1 MASHLSLSSEDLV
14 QACAGSRDESAW
26 LEFIRRFQP
35 LIAKI
40 VSRTTRRNWPQAP
53 PHLVD
58 DLVQETYLKL
68 CADDR
73 HLLRQFRSRH
83 HDSIFGFLKVV
94 AASVVLDHFKAELA
108 SKRDASQTDAI
119 VDPGPMDRLAA
130 GRRGGLSIEDKI
142 TLRQI
147 DDILGK
153 HYTGDVLARNRTI
166 FWFHHRHGMTAQ
178 EIASIPG
185 IKLNTKGVET
195 ALRRMKQLIQ
205 SHIENNGEGF

>member
-1 MASHLSLSSEDLV
+1 MASPLSLSSEDLV
-14 QACAGSRDESAW
+14 KACVGPGDESAW
-26 LEFIRRFQP
+26 TEFIRRFQP
-35 LIAKI
+35 LIAKV
-40 VSRTTRRNWPQAP
+40 VSRTARRNWPQAP

-73 HLLRQFRSRH
+73 RLLRQFQPRH
-83 HDSIFGFLKVV
+83 QDSIFGFLKVV

-108 SKRDASQTDAI
+108 GKRDATQTEAL
-119 VDPGPMDRLAA
+119 VDPGPVDRLTA
-130 GRRGGLSIEDKI
+130 GRRGGLSLEDKI
-142 TLRQI
+142 TLRQF

-153 HYTGDVLARNRTI
+153 HYTGGVLIRNRAI

-205 SHIENNGEGF
+205 SHIDANGEGF